1 MELENKIA
9 IGLVKEFYDA
19 IEETDFHVPEFITG
33 IPMADGSEEY
43 GKILEEETFELAK
56 TNAII
61 CIKRMLN
68 NRVSY
73 PYPQEINVEINGIIN
88 MINYPTVFWTKVLD
102 IVKELK
108 SI

>member
-9 IGLVKEFYDA
+9 IELVKEFYDV
-19 IEETDFHVPEFITG
+19 IEETDFHVPEFISG
-33 IPMADGSEEY
+33 IPMDDGSEEY
-43 GKILEEETFELAK
+43 SKIVKEETFKLAK